1 MLLISA
7 KRSCRLPINLKALV
21 HSSQYH
27 KHLLQ
32 LFIAHDAASD
42 MVDVLKQAL
51 DACDE
56 PAATE
61 DDSSAVG
68 ASES

>member
-1 MLLISA
+1 MFCST
-7 KRSCRLPINLKALV
+7 
-21 HSSQYH
+21 QYH

-56 PAATE
+56 PAAVTE
-61 DDSSAVG
+61 DESSAVS